1 MMALQVSFFIDQ
13 PPPPVTR
20 YDWWPKIEH
29 AKAS

>member
-20 YDWWPKIEH
+20 YDWWKIEH